1 MNTTQITEAVL
12 SVRLN
17 EVLKQIS
24 AIMRLKSAAPLTIDD
39 VEDMSEN
46 AQYHIEWSRALK
58 ELRAEVKEL
67 SEALLE
73 LKSK

>member
-24 AIMRLKSAAPLTIDD
+24 AIMRLKSAAPLTSEDIED
-39 VEDMSEN
+39 VSELY
-46 AQYHIEWSRALK
+46 QYYLEWNEALD
-58 ELRAEVKEL
+58 ELRREAKEL